1 MITSIYVNV
10 YGYRAVIRSS
20 SSQGALAGL
29 AEDFAFFRRET
40 LSPQHVIQLFEEDPP
55 YGIVPALGV
64 AAVYTPR
71 NVSYR
76 SATTTV
82 VDYSSRAL
90 GIHDHASGDFRVYS
104 RDPDLLYEA
113 AYLFLLSQIGEAL
126 DQDGLHR
133 LHALALSM
141 ENRAALVLLPMGGG
155 KSTLGFH
162 LLHYP
167 GVSLLSDDSPLIDQA
182 GNVHA
187 FPLRIGLL
195 PGSDT
200 HPPADQMRMI
210 QRMEFGPKLLVRYRY
225 FADRVRPSA
234 TPCLLFIGE
243 RSLGNSC
250 QILPA
255 TRRSA
260 LRAMVTNCVVGL
272 GLFQG
277 LEFVLT
283 RSAKELLG
291 KARIAGSRLLASI
304 RLMRQSRSYHLILG
318 RDSEENARVVFEF
331 MKTATAKE
339 AAKAA
344 QQRVEPAPEHP

>member
-1 MITSIYVNV
+1 MITSIYIDV

-20 SSQGALAGL
+20 SQSALNGL

-40 LSPQHVIQLFEEDPP
+40 LSPEHSIELFEDEPH
-55 YGIVPALGV
+55 YQALPALGV

-76 SATTTV
+76 LGSITV

-90 GIHDHASGDFRVYS
+90 GIHDRASGDFRVYS

-126 DQDGLHR
+126 DESGLHR
-133 LHALALSM
+133 LHALALSV

-167 GVSLLSDDSPLIDQA
+167 AVSLLSDDSPLIDRS
-182 GNVHA
+182 GNIHA

-195 PGSDT
+195 PGAGA
-200 HPPADQMRMI
+200 HPPADDMRMI
-210 QRMEFGPKLLVRYRY
+210 QRMEFGPKLLVRYSY
-225 FADRVRPSA
+225 FADRVRASA
-234 TPCLLFIGE
+234 TPCLLFIGQ
-243 RSLGNSC
+243 RSLDNRC

-260 LRAMVTNCVVGL
+260 LRAMLTNCVVGL

-283 RSAKELLG
+283 RSPKELLS
-291 KARIAGSRLLASI
+291 KARIAGSRLFASI
-304 RLMRQSRSYHLILG
+304 RLLRRSRRYHLILG
-318 RDSEENARVVFEF
+318 RDPEENARVVFDF
-331 MKTATAKE
+331 MQAATADE
-339 AAKAA
+339 ALKTTR
-344 QQRVEPAPEHP
+344 QRVESAPEHP

>member
-1 MITSIYVNV
+1 MITSIYVDV

-20 SSQGALAGL
+20 SETALAGL

-40 LSPQHVIQLFEEDPP
+40 LSPQHVIDLLEDDPP
-55 YGIVPALGV
+55 YDIVPTSAE
-64 AAVYTPR
+64 ATVYTPR

-76 SATTTV
+76 SGKSTIL
-82 VDYSSRAL
+82 DYSGRAL
-90 GIHDHASGDFRVYS
+90 GIHDRASGNFQLYS

-126 DQDGLHR
+126 DQRGLHR

-141 ENRAALVLLPMGGG
+141 QDRAALVLLPMGGG

-167 GVSLLSDDSPLIDQA
+167 DISLLSDDSPLIDRN
-182 GNVHA
+182 GNVHS

-195 PGSDT
+195 PGSGLS
-200 HPPADQMRMI
+200 PPEHQMRMI
-210 QRMEFGPKLLVRYRY
+210 QRMEFGPKLLVQYGY
-225 FADRVRPSA
+225 FADRIRPSA
-234 TPCLLFIGE
+234 APGLLFIGQ
-243 RSLGNSC
+243 RSLGKSC

-255 TRRSA
+255 SRRSA
-260 LRAMVTNCVVGL
+260 LRAMFTNCVVGL

-277 LEFVLT
+277 LEFVLQ
-283 RSAKELLG
+283 RSPKELLL
-291 KARIAGSRLLASI
+291 KASVAGSRLLASV
-304 RLMRQSRSYHLILG
+304 RLVRHSRTYHLMLG

-331 MKTATAKE
+331 LKSATANE
-339 AAKAA
+339 AAQVK
-344 QQRVEPAPEHP
+344 QQHAEAAPEYQ